1 MLFMSSPCEW
11 GPGSHGVHN
20 AIHDIFMP
28 TVPFF
33 GAPCQ
38 HQKPRHTAWAFDY
51 LLFSQF
57 SSPIF

>member
-1 MLFMSSPCEW
+1 L
-11 GPGSHGVHN
+11 HGVHN